1 MSGENI
7 WDKFMNH
14 QDKKHRKD
22 IESKL
27 PEMRDQQIWTS
38 FPNDLVTDQSAIKT
52 LKDKTSLDED
62 TIVNSINRLIEKR
75 KIISVNGRKTNSLY
89 LRKNPYS

>member
-22 IESKL
+22 RVQIARDEGSTNMDEFSK
-27 PEMRDQQIWTS
+27 
-38 FPNDLVTDQSAIKT
+38 
-52 LKDKTSLDED
+52 
-62 TIVNSINRLIEKR
+62 
-75 KIISVNGRKTNSLY
+75 
-89 LRKNPYS
+89 